1 MGGNELSPV
10 LVSLAAFSAAAALLA
25 AVLALPGVR
34 ARERR
39 AARILL
45 VQRGAEAGEPAARA
59 AGAGDWLRPVAR
71 LGEAVA
77 RSGLLSTKT
86 LADLQTALQLA
97 GLGGRAGVG
106 LFVGAKLLL
115 LLGLPVLVL
124 VVTQRLGLFE
134 DHRAIPMAGA
144 AVLGLLLPDKVVS
157 ARRKRHLAALDRGL
171 PDALDMLVICT
182 EAGLGLEP
190 AIERVGQEIRH
201 AHPAVAQE
209 FQGVLRDLHLNA
221 DRGAV
226 LRAFSART
234 GLDGVRRLSTTL
246 VQTMQYGTPLSQAL
260 RVLSAEMRQEMLT
273 RFEARAARL
282 PVLLTLPMIV
292 FILPCVFLIVGG
304 PALVGVVSSLGAK

>member
-1 MGGNELSPV
+1 MV
-10 LVSLAAFSAAAALLA
+10 ALLA
-25 AVLALPGVR
+25 ALGAIATLLAAALALPGVR

-45 VQRGAEAGEPAARA
+45 IQRVADA
-59 AGAGDWLRPVAR
+59 AGPVARIGGWLHPVAR

-77 RSGLLSTKT
+77 RSGVLSTKT
-86 LADLQTALQLA
+86 LADLQTTLHAA
-97 GLGGRAGVG
+97 GLGGRAGLG

-115 LLGLPVLVL
+115 LLGLPAAVLAVAE
-124 VVTQRLGLFE
+124 QLGSFQ
-134 DHRAIPMAGA
+134 DHRSPLMAGA
-144 AVLGLLLPDKVVS
+144 AVLGLLIPDKIIS
-157 ARRKRHLAALDRGL
+157 AKRKRHLASLDRGL

-201 AHPAVAQE
+201 AHPVVSQE
-209 FQGVLRDLHLNA
+209 LRGVVRDLQLNA

-226 LRAFSART
+226 LRAFGART
-234 GLDGVRRLSTTL
+234 GLEGVRRLATTL
-246 VQTMQYGTPLSQAL
+246 VQTIQYGTPLSHAL
-260 RVLSAEMRQEMLT
+260 RVLAAEMRQESLT

-282 PVLLTLPMIV
+282 PVLLTVPMIV

-304 PALVGVVSSLGAK
+304 PALVQMLSNPAK